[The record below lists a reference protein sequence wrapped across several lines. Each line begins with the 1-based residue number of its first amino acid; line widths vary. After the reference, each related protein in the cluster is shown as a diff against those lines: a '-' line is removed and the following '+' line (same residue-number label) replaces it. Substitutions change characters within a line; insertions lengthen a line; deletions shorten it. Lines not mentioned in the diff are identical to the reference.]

1 MSRCFRAVLSIDYAL
16 VGIQLHL
23 LNPGHQPYL
32 YTGKCDRVCE
42 MTQAIK
48 DRYLMCAAIMVFS
61 IVPVI
66 QLVPL

>member
-1 MSRCFRAVLSIDYAL
+1 
-16 VGIQLHL
+16 VGIQLHS
-23 LNPGHQPYL
+23 LNPVHQPYL